1 MRSTVDGAGRVV
13 IPQAIRDQL
22 GWQDG
27 VEVAFEVTHGKVVI
41 TAATPGPTVNEG
53 TGSGDPEVDLPQL
66 TGDAIEWTL
75 RSLR

>member
-13 IPQAIRDQL
+13 IPKAIRDEL

-41 TAATPGPTVNEG
+41 TAATKG
-53 TGSGDPEVDLPQL
+53 TAVDESAASGDPEVDLPQL